1 MHWHQFYAQLCL
13 FSSQHLTQSA
23 THGNP
28 TPAQMA
34 HQTNREGGFL
44 KKWQE
49 DELYAQIRKHNEGKP
64 KFILHDGPPYANGD
78 IHIGHAVNKVLKDII
93 IKSKSLSGF
102 DAPFVPGWDCHGL
115 PIELNVEKKKGK
127 VGHKIDANAF
137 RAEYRHSHTVGH
149 RVR

>member
-1 MHWHQFYAQLCL
+1 MSDYK
-13 FSSQHLTQSA
+13 SSLNLPFTKFA
-23 THGNP
+23 MKANL
-28 TPAQMA
+28 A
-34 HQTNREGGFL
+34 NREGGFL

-102 DAPFVPGWDCHGL
+102 DAPFVPGWVPQPTPNHTRCT
-115 PIELNVEKKKGK
+115 
-127 VGHKIDANAF
+127 NAQV
-137 RAEYRHSHTVGH
+137 YNLW
-149 RVR
+149 